1 MQGRIDWLDG
11 WRAVAVSLV
20 IASHVGQHYHWT
32 YGIPGKL
39 GVFIFFFISG
49 YIVTRLLLKEREAT
63 GRIDIADFYR
73 RRALRILPPLL
84 VYITICL
91 FLGQTEISSAVRSLL
106 FTCNITH
113 LPGDCGWTLGHTWS
127 LAFEEQYYLMIPVL
141 LAGRHRWALALTVPL
156 ALLSGIFPINWIGRI
171 GFIQIYML
179 LGLGA
184 AAAFAERKIT
194 WPASHLSLIGLVL
207 SGLWVG
213 LSPGPLQQLTGL
225 LVPFAIALP
234 VMTFPQTS
242 AGQFLRLAPIRT
254 LGLWSYTLYLWQQ
267 LALTEA
273 DWNTGARPIL
283 LLAGAVCFSGLSY
296 HTIERWCRCLAHRS
310 MPAPS
315 PA

>member
-11 WRAVAVSLV
+11 WRAIAVLLV
-20 IASHVGQHYHWT
+20 IASHIGQHYHWN
-32 YGIPGKL
+32 YPIPGKL

-63 GRIDIADFYR
+63 GRIDIGDFYR

-84 VYITICL
+84 IYIVTCL
-91 FLGQTEISSAVRSLL
+91 LLGQTGLSSAVRSLL

-141 LAGRHRWALALTVPL
+141 LAGRHRWALAIAVPL
-156 ALLSGIFPINWIGRI
+156 ALLAGIFPINWIGRI

-184 AAAFAERKIT
+184 AAAFAERRID
-194 WPASHLSLIGLVL
+194 WPASNLSLLGLVL
-207 SGLWVG
+207 SGVWVG
-213 LSPGPLQQLTGL
+213 LSPGPLQQVTGL
-225 LVPFAIALP
+225 LVPFAIAIA
-234 VMTFPQTS
+234 VITFPRTA
-242 AGQFLRLAPIRT
+242 AGRLLTAYPVRT

-273 DWNTGARPIL
+273 SWNTGLWPVL
-283 LLAGAVCFSGLSY
+283 LLAGAVALSGLSY
-296 HTIERWCRCLAHRS
+296 HSVERWCRTLSRRTARTK
-310 MPAPS
+310 
-315 PA
+315 